1 MNTENI
7 KTIVIAIIK
16 SVISNKAKAEK
27 VISSIEEK
35 QNGLIV
41 YLSHGAV
48 LGDAI
53 EIQEQIIKAGLNIP
67 ERFGNA
73 VIFVTANTE
82 QKPRAAK

>member
-1 MNTENI
+1 VLERRATMNIENI

-35 QNGLIV
+35 PNGVIVV
-41 YLSHGAV
+41 YLSHGAT

-53 EIQEQIIKAGLNIP
+53 DIQEQIRNAGLAIP
-67 ERFGNA
+67 AQLGNA
-73 VIFVTANTE
+73 AIYVTE
-82 QKPRAAK
+82 K